1 MKDNQKTK
9 AQLISELDVMR
20 QRLAAL
26 ESLETRSRLAEE
38 LLATHMDQVDA
49 LRTVTAE
56 ITRELNVEKLLGLI
70 TQRAVGLVEAATSGA
85 VYLWDEASQVMIPQA
100 WHGRGEWMRDIQIEI
115 GKGLVGAVAQH
126 RQGLLVNDYL
136 SSPYVNRDF
145 LDRLGFTAIVAEPL
159 LYRDRLVGSILISN
173 ERTGR
178 LFTAQ
183 DHELLKV
190 FATQAAIAI
199 ENARLFEQAQEQRVK
214 LESSNAQL
222 RREAAERQRVEK
234 ALREREA
241 QYRTLVE
248 SSIQGISVVDRHGIR
263 LFANAAYARIF
274 GYQDLDEL
282 LGKPVMDNIAPRERD
297 RIARNQHAR
306 FQGEPAPSRSVYQG
320 VRQDGTLIWLES
332 MVTVV
337 SWAGAPAQ
345 LVALVDITQRKQA
358 EEERLKIEH
367 QMQQAQK
374 LESLGLLAGGIAHDF
389 NNLLTGILT
398 NAGVAQRALVPHHPA
413 ASYVGEAIQGAR
425 LASHLAGQLLA
436 YAGKGR
442 FHLYPLDLSAVVRE
456 LEPLLT
462 TAVRGQ
468 GQLGFDLASDLPS
481 IEADPAQL
489 HQVLMNLVINAAESV
504 SEEVTIQ
511 IATYSHHLVAD
522 DLQQFVPGHHLGV
535 GACVVLQVRDAGCGM
550 DEATLQRIFDPFFT
564 SKATGHGLGLAA
576 TLGIVHSHGG
586 GLRLTSVVG
595 KGTTF
600 ELYFPAS
607 EKPVEIVAETHPSD
621 LSGRGV
627 ILVVDDDDFVRKAAL
642 AALQHFGYRVL
653 LAADGDGALELFKA
667 HHDEIDLI
675 VLDMT
680 MPGMSGDET
689 YRRLRALCPDV
700 KVLLSSAYNEEE
712 VSDRVTIA
720 SVEGFLHKPYDP
732 EQLGAKVKHLL
743 EGADASTPV
752 TMAPDPE
759 LAAVHASFRQRLPSR
774 LEALSAALCEA
785 QAKPGSHEAL
795 QAAYHMAHML
805 KGTVGSYGFDELAMV
820 LEELETTLQEGRD
833 GKKTCTDMG
842 WSQMIASVAQARR
855 SLQLNR

>member
-9 AQLISELDVMR
+9 AQLISELDVLR

-26 ESLETRSRLAEE
+26 ESFETRSRLAEE
-38 LLATHMDQVDA
+38 LLANHMDQVDA

-85 VYLWDEASQVMIPQA
+85 VYLWEEASQVMIPQA
-100 WHGRGEWMRDIQIEI
+100 WHGRGEWMRDIKIEI

-145 LDRLGFTAIVAEPL
+145 LDRLGFTAVVAEPL
-159 LYRDRLVGSILISN
+159 LYRERLVGIILISN

-222 RREAAERQRVEK
+222 RREVAERQRVEN

-282 LGKPVMDNIAPRERD
+282 LGKPVMDNIAPHDRD
-297 RIARNQHAR
+297 RIARNRHAR
-306 FQGEPAPSRSVYQG
+306 LQGESGPSRFIYQG
-320 VRQDGTLIWLES
+320 VRRDGTLIWLES
-332 MVTVV
+332 MATVV

-358 EEERLKIEH
+358 EEERLKLEY

-374 LESLGLLAGGIAHDF
+374 LESLGVLAGGIAHDF

-398 NAGVAQRALVPHHPA
+398 NAGVAQRVLVPHHPA
-413 ASYVGEAIQGAR
+413 TSYVGEAIQGAR

-442 FHLYPLDLSAVVRE
+442 FHIYPLDLSAAVRE

-468 GQLGFDLASDLPS
+468 GRLVFDLASHLPS

-504 SEEVTIQ
+504 SEEVTIR
-511 IATYSHHLVAD
+511 IATYSHHLVSD
-522 DLQQFVPGHHLGV
+522 DLQRLVPGHHLGV
-535 GACVVLQVRDAGCGM
+535 GDCVVLQVQDTGCGM

-564 SKATGHGLGLAA
+564 SKATGRGLGLAA
-576 TLGIVHSHGG
+576 TLGIVHGHGG
-586 GLRLTSVVG
+586 GLRLTSNVG

-607 EKPVEIVAETHPSD
+607 EKPVEVVVEAHPHD

-653 LAADGDGALELFKA
+653 LAADGDGALEIFRA
-667 HHDEIDLI
+667 HHDEMDLI

-720 SVEGFLHKPYDP
+720 SVAGFLPKPYDP
-732 EQLGAKVKHLL
+732 EQLGAKVKHIL
-743 EGADASTPV
+743 EGAEASTSV

-774 LEALSAALCEA
+774 LEALSAALREA

-795 QAAYHMAHML
+795 QAAYHIAHML

-820 LEELETTLQEGRD
+820 LEEMETTLKEGRD
-833 GKKTCTDMG
+833 GKKTWTDMG
-842 WSQMIASVAQARR
+842 WSQMLASVDRARL